1 MKIST
6 GKGWGIGGKL
16 AVAVLALMLV
26 QVGVEIVSDNR
37 FTSTII
43 DIHGRAKM
51 TESEAAL
58 RAAHAQLQDD
68 ARQSLQQFIRE
79 PRFRAVIKLGDG
91 PTLEAQLRE
100 MLAEQRAT
108 IATFTQ
114 PDGSRFATVTR
125 PPELAPGDFSA
136 ITGPLVT
143 AALSGSAEAGWRIWS
158 GRPLAC
164 VSVPVVIDGVLTGVL
179 TVGSEIN
186 SQTINLL
193 REITGAEVVILGRE
207 RVLRASR
214 ELPSAEENLAKH
226 FASHRGSPVRNDPVI
241 LELRETS
248 YFVARHPQR
257 LEASE
262 EAPLVALLIPAQD
275 YIYTSREFVSESI
288 LRNMANLVVA
298 ALLVVLLVARLTK
311 PVRALRLAT
320 DKMAAGELAQRVPVT
335 SADELGQLATA
346 FNTMAGR
353 IAESQRELATANA
366 TLEHQVSDRT
376 RSLQEQIKRREAAE
390 LGLQRYAAELEERVR
405 ARTAEIEQA
414 LETLDGIID
423 ATLILE
429 VSTLRLTLA
438 NEGACLQFNQPRE
451 ALLGASY
458 PALVAASAAAELPSI
473 LESARQRA
481 PAVVQFTTVHLRRDG
496 PPVPVEVNLQYSA
509 PAGRAPCY
517 IAIARDISE
526 RRQQEERRNR
536 TQRLEMLGKVASG
549 VAHDL
554 NNALS
559 PITLSL
565 DLLRAKYPEDNPL
578 LTMLEQSSHRGASMV
593 RQLLTFARGRDGE
606 RAAIDARKLVEE
618 MAQIVRGTFPRSIQ
632 LELETAHDLR
642 RINGDAT
649 QIHQVLLNLCVNA
662 RDAMPDG
669 GTLRIG
675 ACNADVGDSL
685 DDCISEHVPG
695 SYVCL
700 SVTDD
705 GIGMPA
711 HIRAQIFD
719 PFFTTKA
726 PGKGSG
732 LGLST
737 VLGIVRSHGGILRL
751 KSEIGSGSRF
761 EVYLPA
767 SSETAVSEN
776 APSQTA
782 PYFVG
787 KFSRILVVDDEPLI
801 REACAKAL
809 SSLGFVVVTADNGQD
824 ALMRAGEAGPS
835 ISLVVTDLDMPILGG
850 RGLIEAMRSV
860 LPNVPIIVT
869 SGVVTDEESAFLRQD
884 PRVRV
889 VLQKPFSLAEL
900 FSAVGKATGRTVVPG
915 EG

>member
-1 MKIST
+1 MKASS
-6 GKGWGIGGKL
+6 GKGWGIGSKL
-16 AVAVLALMLV
+16 AAAVLALMLV
-26 QVGVEIVSDNR
+26 QVAVEVVSDNR
-37 FTSTII
+37 FTSKII

-58 RAAHAQLQDD
+58 RASHTLLQEE

-91 PTLEAQLRE
+91 PTLAAQLRE

-114 PDGSRFATVTR
+114 PDGTLLTTVTR
-125 PPELAPGDFSA
+125 PPEVPAGNFHSL
-136 ITGPLVT
+136 TGPLVA
-143 AALSGSAEAGWRIWS
+143 AALSGSAESGWRIWS
-158 GRPLAC
+158 DRPLAC
-164 VSVPVVIDGVLTGVL
+164 VSVPVVIDGVLTGAL

-186 SQTINLL
+186 GQTMNLL

-207 RVLRASR
+207 RVIHASR

-226 FASHRGSPVRNDPVI
+226 FASHRDSPVRNDPVI
-241 LELRETS
+241 LGLRETS

-257 LEASE
+257 LEASD
-262 EAPLVALLIPAQD
+262 EAPLVALLIPAQE
-275 YIYTSREFVSESI
+275 YISTSRDFVSDSI
-288 LRNMANLVVA
+288 LRNAVNLVVA
-298 ALLVVLLVARLTK
+298 ALLVVFLVARLTR
-311 PVRALRLAT
+311 PARTLRLAT
-320 DKMAAGELAQRVPVT
+320 EKMAAGDLAQRVPVT
-335 SADELGQLATA
+335 SGDELGQLASA

-366 TLEHQVSDRT
+366 TLEQQVSDRT

-414 LETLDGIID
+414 LVTLDGIND

-429 VSTLRLTLA
+429 VSSLRLTLA

-451 ALLGASY
+451 SLLGASY

-509 PAGRAPCY
+509 PAGRPPCY

-536 TQRLEMLGKVASG
+536 AQRLEMLGKVASG

-559 PITLSL
+559 PIALSL
-565 DLLRAKYPEDNPL
+565 DLLRAKHPEDNAL

-606 RAAIDARKLVEE
+606 RAAIDARKLVDE
-618 MAQIVRGTFPRSIQ
+618 MAQIVRGTFPRSIR
-632 LELETAHDLR
+632 LELDAAHDLWQ
-642 RINGDAT
+642 INGDAT

-669 GTLRIG
+669 GALQLGAHNIEVDATL
-675 ACNADVGDSL
+675 S
-685 DDCISEHVPG
+685 DCVSEPVPG

-700 SVTDD
+700 SVTD
-705 GIGMPA
+705 GGTGMPA
-711 HIRAQIFD
+711 HIRSQIFD
-719 PFFTTKA
+719 PFFTTKG

-751 KSEIGSGSRF
+751 QSEPGRGSRF

-767 SSETAVSEN
+767 AFAAAAPDHVAVLP
-776 APSQTA
+776 APTI
-782 PYFVG
+782 VG
-787 KFSRILVVDDEPLI
+787 KGSRILVVDDEQLI
-801 REACAKAL
+801 REACATAL
-809 SSLGFVVVTADNGQD
+809 SDLGFTVVMAEDGKD
-824 ALMRAGEAGPS
+824 ALERAREPGPS
-835 ISLVVTDLDMPILGG
+835 ISVVITDLDMPILGG
-850 RGLIEAMRSV
+850 RGLIEALRGV
-860 LPNVPIIVT
+860 LPSTPIIVT
-869 SGVVTDEESAFLRQD
+869 SGAVEDEESAFLRQD

-889 VLQKPFSLAEL
+889 VLQKPFSLAQL
-900 FSAVGKATGRTVVPG
+900 VAAVGEATGRTPFRG
-915 EG
+915 KG